1 MTGPRIAPQLSWG
14 VSWQHTSLARRV
26 IPTTRPEPW
35 TPAPGSPQARALA
48 HVAARSSG
56 PPVDPSLRVTLQFHP
71 DRLHSGTPILQALA
85 SAGVYRSQ
93 FETGTSNGGLTAYPG
108 GDRWNWES
116 RIFGTAYDDAPPA
129 ERPKYGALNFRRR
142 AGGGAPRFGSAY
154 FRLKREVLRRTT
166 FCYPD
171 SAYDPHDFGVAER
184 MALIALV
191 ERNCPSDPLDR
202 SIEAHVHGPV
212 QLALDVEALVLDPCY
227 RETEIEVWARAVPCP
242 TEWHPGFRLSTKAL
256 RCHPEYR
263 GAEYVELGVALAR
276 DGELTPAMI
285 GAAARAGRH
294 ELQDLKKVWH
304 YLARFGDLSAVEG
317 APP

>member
-1 MTGPRIAPQLSWG
+1 M
-14 VSWQHTSLARRV
+14 
-26 IPTTRPEPW
+26 
-35 TPAPGSPQARALA
+35 
-48 HVAARSSG
+48 AARSSG

-71 DRLHSGTPILQALA
+71 DRLHGGTPILQALA

-93 FETGTSNGGLTAYPG
+93 FETSTSNGGLTAYPG

-116 RIFGTAYDDAPPA
+116 RIFGTAYDDASPA
-129 ERPKYGALNFRRR
+129 ERPKYGALNFRQR

-154 FRLKREVLRRTT
+154 FRLQPEVLRRTT

-191 ERNCPSDPLDR
+191 EHNCPGDPLDR

-212 QLALDVEALVLDPCY
+212 RLALDVEALVLDPCY
-227 RETEIEVWARAVPCP
+227 RETEIEVWARALPCP
-242 TEWHPGFRLSTKAL
+242 TEWHPGFRLSIEVL
-256 RCHPEYR
+256 RRHPEYR

-304 YLARFGDLSAVEG
+304 YLARFGDLSAADEG
-317 APP
+317 PP